1 MLSYPD
7 NIIYLLLIKK
17 LNGINDLAK
26 YILDIKNDKYYI
38 DFEKSKKETIERNFF
53 NWLTHDSVFR
63 VMLDT
68 KEIRLEELDNDIYND
83 YKKNLN
89 GLGLDIQYRREKS
102 LSKCFQSQWWK
113 TTSKNTGDWKIIHK
127 IIKSEIIIYRAKT
140 PFYDVDIIEDWNELT
155 NVESK
160 DIINTFYLN
169 FVYMKNRF
177 MLEDITCM
185 FLDMDSS
192 HPILIE

>member
-7 NIIYLLLIKK
+7 NVIYQILLKK
-17 LNGINDLAK
+17 LNSISDLAK
-26 YILDIKNDKYYI
+26 YIIDIKNDKYYI
-38 DFEKSKKETIERNFF
+38 DFENDRKETIERGFF
-53 NWLTHDSVFR
+53 NWLTHDFLFR

-68 KEIRLEELDNDIYND
+68 KKIRLEELDNKIYNS

-89 GLGLDIQYRREKS
+89 GLGLDVEYRRTKG

-113 TTSKNTGDWKIIHK
+113 TTSKNTGNWKIIHK
-127 IIKSEIIIYRAKT
+127 IIKSEIIVFRANT
-140 PFYDVDIIEDWNELT
+140 PFYDIDHLEDWNEL
-155 NVESK
+155 NIVESRK
-160 DIINTFYLN
+160 IINIFYLN
-169 FVYMKNRF
+169 YVYMKNRF

>member
-1 MLSYPD
+1 MLSHPD
-7 NIIYLLLIKK
+7 NIIYLLLLKK
-17 LNGINDLAK
+17 LNDISDLAM

-38 DFEKSKKETIERNFF
+38 DFKKNKKEAIERDFF

-68 KEIRLEELDNDIYND
+68 KKIKLESLDNYIYD
-83 YKKNLN
+83 SYKENLN
-89 GLGLDIQYRREKS
+89 RLGLDAEYRRTKS

-113 TTSKNTGDWKIIHK
+113 NTRKNTGDWKIIHK

-155 NVESK
+155 TVETK
-160 DIINTFYLN
+160 KIINIFYLD
-169 FVYMKNRF
+169 FVYMRNRF

-192 HPILIE
+192 HPILVE